1 MLIAVSNPIVGPTRG
16 RSLSIVAGNPRTLRL
31 DSFAIVD
38 APLMDPSPPITRRQL
53 IPFFIKFLIAIA
65 LYFYCKNLFDLDVF
79 KILPPF

>member
-53 IPFFIKFLIAIA
+53 IPFL
-65 LYFYCKNLFDLDVF
+65 LNS
-79 KILPPF
+79 